1 MIENPVD
8 RVKLVEA
15 RKRLGLT
22 QKELHAAARKRGF
35 KMSHNWLA
43 NVESGRQGARP
54 DQLAILA
61 DVLRVPVKDLQA
73 PPDPGHRGAVA
84 YLMERVVDMT
94 RRLERLELESQ
105 ARRAAGG

>member
-15 RKRLGLT
+15 RKRVGFT
-22 QKELHAAARKRGF
+22 QKELHAAARKVGF

-61 DVLRVPVKDLQA
+61 KVLDVSVKDLQA
-73 PPDPGHRGAVA
+73 PPDVGHRGAVA
-84 YLMERVVDMT
+84 YLMEKVVELQRRVDG
-94 RRLERLELESQ
+94 LEFEVKVLK
-105 ARRAAGG
+105 ARA